1 MGAVGARSPV
11 PRAHLPITRLP
22 AHASHPCRA
31 VSKLAFQPP
40 PPGNAYDDNMNEALK
55 RQPGYAEL
63 RTASGVAIPLV
74 CCMPRAGRPAEKRH
88 CLLFSHGN
96 AEDLGETLPFL
107 TRCAEFLQLPVI
119 GFEYPGYGLA
129 RSGGSG
135 GDGPACEPSEQGCF
149 EAAEAAYA
157 YVRRRYPEWRV
168 VLFGRSLGS
177 GPACFLAE
185 QRQQLGSRSGGAQDL
200 AGLILLSPLDSAIAT
215 QIGSLLC

>member
-1 MGAVGARSPV
+1 MGGIGARQPI
-11 PRAHLPITRLP
+11 PRAHLPITSLP
-22 AHASHPCRA
+22 YHDSRPCQA

-40 PPGNAYDDNMNEALK
+40 PPEFDDEMNEALK
-55 RQPGYAEL
+55 RQPGYAEVL
-63 RTASGVAIPLV
+63 TASGVKIPLV
-74 CCMPRAGRPAEKRH
+74 CCMPRGGRPAEKRH

-107 TRCAEFLQLPVI
+107 SRCAEFLQLPVI

-129 RSGGSG
+129 RFGRGSGGSTG
-135 GDGPACEPSEQGCF
+135 EPSEQGCF
-149 EAAEAAYA
+149 EAAEAALA
-157 YVRRRYPEWRV
+157 YVHDRYPEWRV

-177 GPACFLAE
+177 GPACYLAE
-185 QRQQLGSRSGGAQDL
+185 QRQQLDSRVSGSCNL